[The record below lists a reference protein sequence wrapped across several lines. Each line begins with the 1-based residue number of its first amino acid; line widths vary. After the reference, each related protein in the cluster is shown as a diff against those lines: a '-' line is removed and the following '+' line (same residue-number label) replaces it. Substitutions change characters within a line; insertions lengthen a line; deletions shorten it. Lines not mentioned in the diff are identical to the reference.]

1 MTATMIKTGDNIL
14 ISPDLTG
21 LTNWVEGIVI
31 EVENNTFNGIVIA
44 AETKDRNV
52 FFGRQDLFKFPYLP
66 THQTKGLSKQTFLH
80 LLCSCRFLP
89 QEKY

>member
-1 MTATMIKTGDNIL
+1 MTASMIETGDNIL

-21 LTNWVEGIVI
+21 LANWAEGIVI

-52 FFGRQDLFKFPYLP
+52 FFGRQDLFKIINNRE
-66 THQTKGLSKQTFLH
+66 
-80 LLCSCRFLP
+80 LCL
-89 QEKY
+89 Q

>member
-1 MTATMIKTGDNIL
+1 MNAAVPTTGDNVL

-21 LTNWVEGIVI
+21 STNWMEGVVV

-52 FFGRQDLFKFPYLP
+52 FFGRKDLFRTTAKNKKICL
-66 THQTKGLSKQTFLH
+66 Q
-80 LLCSCRFLP
+80 
-89 QEKY
+89 

>member
-1 MTATMIKTGDNIL
+1 MNLTTITPGDQVL

-21 LTNWVEGIVI
+21 FDKWMEATVI

-52 FFGRQDLFKFPYLP
+52 FFGRRDLFKTLKIYE
-66 THQTKGLSKQTFLH
+66 
-80 LLCSCRFLP
+80 SCL
-89 QEKY
+89 Q

>member
-1 MTATMIKTGDNIL
+1 MTATMIEIGDNIL

-44 AETKDRNV
+44 AETKDRNI
-52 FFGRQDLFKFPYLP
+52 FFGRQDLFKTINYKETCL
-66 THQTKGLSKQTFLH
+66 Q
-80 LLCSCRFLP
+80 
-89 QEKY
+89 